1 MKTDVRKSMGAIM
14 FLVTLV
20 IVIRATNVKSM
31 TCDYEKK
38 TAAPRIV
45 FKKMNAV
52 EYATKA
58 HAPRAATLQS
68 FAI

>member
-1 MKTDVRKSMGAIM
+1 
-14 FLVTLV
+14 
-20 IVIRATNVKSM
+20 M
-31 TCDYEKK
+31 TTKKK

-58 HAPRAATLQS
+58 HAHRAATLQS
-68 FAI
+68 FAIWHAVDRHVDRIAILALVI